1 MLVKNMLKKIGH
13 SFGRFASLVAIIL
26 IGVGFYAGIRQ
37 STPAIRD
44 AENRFALSTNMMDL
58 HVVSTL
64 GFTDTDIERIESL
77 NSVEMVTS
85 GYSKYV
91 YSGDNVLRVLSIDND
106 INKFYKWDGKYP
118 VKDNECLA
126 DSMYYKVGD
135 TITIRESAEEKGDD
149 EDILTEHTFTVV
161 GTVTSPI
168 YMGSDYGSA
177 NIGNGELYSYIL
189 IKRDVFD
196 LEAYTDVYIT
206 TAKTDEDIPYSDSY
220 KEKLD
225 ALKEFCA
232 DEKRPYVE
240 EILKAMMAESR
251 RYQADHP
258 LEYGLLGRVLGHSH
272 SPQIHKML
280 GGYDYGLF
288 EREPDQLDAF
298 FEDSSWRG
306 ISVTMPYKRDVMK
319 YCDELSDTAARCNSV
334 NTIVRKQTEEGLITV
349 GHNTDYDGFRYI
361 VEKSGM
367 AVSGAKTLVLGS
379 GGVSGTVVQVMKDL
393 GADPVVI
400 ISRSGEDNYENL
412 DRHRGAKIIVNTTP
426 VGMYPKAGE
435 SALDIREFPQCK
447 AVYDLIYN
455 PLRTKLMLDAEEAG
469 IPTFG
474 GLPMLV
480 AQAAKAVEMF
490 GYPLLLPIEKEC
502 ETLQESLENLV
513 LIGMPG
519 AGKTTTGRALA
530 EKTGKRFLDLDQ
542 VITQHQERT
551 PEEIIRSDGVDRF
564 RRIENEV
571 LEALVRG
578 ARTGGLVLAC
588 GGGVVERE
596 GNRQLLRENGR
607 VIWLCRD
614 ISELPTEGRPVSQTE
629 GLERLL
635 ERRRPAYESWSDFA
649 VLAVGPQPTALRIL
663 EEIKKRSQEK
673 DNS

>member
-1 MLVKNMLKKIGH
+1 MTELLKYREEIDHIDRKITELLEWRFDVVQEVIRYKQRKGLPILDA
-13 SFGRFASLVAIIL
+13 GRE
-26 IGVGFYAGIRQ
+26 Q
-37 STPAIRD
+37 
-44 AENRFALSTNMMDL
+44 
-58 HVVSTL
+58 
-64 GFTDTDIERIESL
+64 
-77 NSVEMVTS
+77 
-85 GYSKYV
+85 
-91 YSGDNVLRVLSIDND
+91 
-106 INKFYKWDGKYP
+106 
-118 VKDNECLA
+118 
-126 DSMYYKVGD
+126 
-135 TITIRESAEEKGDD
+135 
-149 EDILTEHTFTVV
+149 
-161 GTVTSPI
+161 
-168 YMGSDYGSA
+168 
-177 NIGNGELYSYIL
+177 
-189 IKRDVFD
+189 
-196 LEAYTDVYIT
+196 
-206 TAKTDEDIPYSDSY
+206 
-220 KEKLD
+220 EKLD
-225 ALKEFCA
+225 ALKGTCS

-298 FEDSSWRG
+298 FADDSWRG

-319 YCDELSDTAARCNSV
+319 YCDELSETALRCNSV
-334 NTIVRKQTEEGLITV
+334 NTIVRQQSEDGIVNV
-349 GHNTDYDGFRYI
+349 GHNTDYDGFRHI
-361 VEKSGM
+361 VENSRIS
-367 AVSGAKTLVLGS
+367 VSGAKTLVLGS

-393 GADPVVI
+393 GADPVII
-400 ISRSGEDNYENL
+400 ISRSGENNYENL
-412 DRHRGAKIIVNTTP
+412 ERHRDAKIIVYTTP

-469 IPTFG
+469 IPAFG

-480 AQAAKAVEMF
+480 AQAAKAAGEF
-490 GYPLLLPIEKEC
+490 GYPLLLSVEEESTK
-502 ETLQESLENLV
+502 LQESLENLV

-519 AGKTTTGRALA
+519 VGKTTTGKALA

-571 LEALVRG
+571 LKALVRG

-596 GNRQLLRENGR
+596 ENRQLLRENGR

-649 VLAVGPQPTALRIL
+649 VLAVGPQPTALRII
-663 EEIKKRSQEK
+663 EEIKKRSQGRE
-673 DNS
+673 NE

>member
-1 MLVKNMLKKIGH
+1 MTELLKYREEIDHIDRKITELLERRFDVVQEVIRYKQRKGLPILDA
-13 SFGRFASLVAIIL
+13 GRE
-26 IGVGFYAGIRQ
+26 Q
-37 STPAIRD
+37 
-44 AENRFALSTNMMDL
+44 
-58 HVVSTL
+58 
-64 GFTDTDIERIESL
+64 
-77 NSVEMVTS
+77 
-85 GYSKYV
+85 
-91 YSGDNVLRVLSIDND
+91 
-106 INKFYKWDGKYP
+106 
-118 VKDNECLA
+118 
-126 DSMYYKVGD
+126 
-135 TITIRESAEEKGDD
+135 
-149 EDILTEHTFTVV
+149 
-161 GTVTSPI
+161 
-168 YMGSDYGSA
+168 
-177 NIGNGELYSYIL
+177 
-189 IKRDVFD
+189 
-196 LEAYTDVYIT
+196 
-206 TAKTDEDIPYSDSY
+206 
-220 KEKLD
+220 EKLD
-225 ALKEFCA
+225 ALKGTCP

-272 SPQIHKML
+272 SPQIHKVL

-298 FEDSSWRG
+298 FADDSWRG

-319 YCDELSDTAARCNSV
+319 YCDELSDTAVRCNSV
-334 NTIVRKQTEEGLITV
+334 NTIVREQREEGIITI
-349 GHNTDYDGFRYI
+349 GHNKDYDGFRYI
-361 VEKSGM
+361 VEKSKIS
-367 AVSGAKTLVLGS
+367 VSGAKTLVLGS

-393 GADPVVI
+393 GGDPVVI
-400 ISRSGEDNYENL
+400 ISRSGENNYENL
-412 DRHRGAKIIVNTTP
+412 ERHRDAKIIVNTTP

-469 IPTFG
+469 IPAFG

-480 AQAAKAVEMF
+480 AQAAKAAGEF
-490 GYPLLLPIEKEC
+490 GYPLQLSVEEESTK
-502 ETLQESLENLV
+502 LQESLENLV

-519 AGKTTTGRALA
+519 AGKTTTGKALA

-571 LEALVRG
+571 LKALVRG

-596 GNRQLLRENGR
+596 ENRQLLRENGL

-614 ISELPTEGRPVSQTE
+614 ISELPTEGRPVSQEE

-649 VLAVGPQPTALRIL
+649 VLAVGPQPTALRII
-663 EEIKKRSQEK
+663 EEIKKRSQGRE
-673 DNS
+673 NE